1 VPSSCCRRE
10 LLAILSALTVIAAE
24 GCAGRLH
31 PAPAPDTSRPA
42 RSAGSF
48 VATAYCT
55 GRITAAGTKV
65 NVGTLAA
72 DPRVLPLGSV
82 VRVRGFE
89 ERYNRTYTVLD
100 TGSKL
105 QGHRIDIYMRS
116 CHEAVRFGRRRVEVM
131 LVRNSA

>member
-1 VPSSCCRRE
+1 VAV
-10 LLAILSALTVIAAE
+10 LGALALSAAE
-24 GCAGRLH
+24 GCAGRIH
-31 PAPAPDTSRPA
+31 PAPAPDTIRPP

-65 NVGTLAA
+65 GVGTVAA
-72 DPRVLPLGSV
+72 DPHVLPLGSV
-82 VRVRGFE
+82 VKVRGLE

-100 TGSKL
+100 TGSSL

-116 CHEAVRFGRRRVEVM
+116 CHDAVRFGRQRVEVV
-131 LVRNSA
+131 LVKRRS